1 MDPAALAAAHA
12 RQLAQR
18 GDTMNK
24 KLITVAIVAMAAVTS
39 GYVLYR
45 RAHSA
50 AVPAYRTAAVQRGN
64 IESTVAVTGTLGAV
78 TTVQVGTQVSGQ
90 ISAIYVD
97 FNSKVKKG
105 QLIARID
112 PTLQQQAVEDAQAG
126 VSRAQATLTQTKL
139 EYDRNK
145 ILHDQKIVMDPEF
158 NTAQLNYQLARA
170 NATSAQIALDKARQ
184 NLSYTSIYAPIDGI
198 VVERDMDVGQTVAAS
213 LSAPQLFVIAKDLSQ
228 MQILATVDESDIGQI
243 KDDQPVSFTVQAY
256 PGQSFTGAVR
266 QVRINATTV
275 NNVVNYTAVVAVANP
290 NGKLL
295 PGMTATV
302 KFLTGSATD
311 ALSVPNAALRFKPA
325 IAAGD
330 SASAKKR
337 TRTGSTV
344 RNVAAGAASDSTR
357 KVRDATMSTLWFL
370 DSTNALKP
378 VRVHAGLSDG
388 SRTEVTGNGIKE
400 GMQIVIG
407 ANTGTGVA
415 PTATSTN
422 PLQPQSTG
430 GRRGGPAGPF

>member
-1 MDPAALAAAHA
+1 M
-12 RQLAQR
+12 R
-18 GDTMNK
+18 K
-24 KLITVAIVAMAAVTS
+24 KLIMLTVAAMAAVTS

-45 RAHSA
+45 RAHSDA
-50 AVPAYRTAAVQRGN
+50 APAYRTAAVERGN
-64 IESTVAVTGTLGAV
+64 LESTVAATGSLGAV
-78 TTVQVGTQVSGQ
+78 RTVQVGTQVSGQ

-112 PTLQQQAVEDAQAG
+112 PTLQQQAVADAQAG
-126 VSRAQATLTQTKL
+126 VARAQATLAQTKA

-145 ILHDQKIVMDPEF
+145 LLHDQKIVTDPEF
-158 NTAQLNYQLARA
+158 NTAQLNYQLAKA

-243 KDDQPVSFTVQAY
+243 KTDQPVSFTVQAY
-256 PGQSFTGAVR
+256 PGRTFTGTVN
-266 QVRINATTV
+266 QVRINSTTV

-290 NGKLL
+290 DGKLL

-302 KFLTGSATD
+302 KFLIGSAND

-325 IAAGD
+325 IAANASGGSSTTARTRVRSVSAGATSTARAGGAGSAMRDSTMATLWYLD
-330 SASAKKR
+330 SAK
-337 TRTGSTV
+337 TV
-344 RNVAAGAASDSTR
+344 
-357 KVRDATMSTLWFL
+357 
-370 DSTNALKP
+370 KP
-378 VRVHAGLSDG
+378 LRVHTGLSDG
-388 SRTEVTGNGIKE
+388 SRTQVTGNGIRE
-400 GMQIVIG
+400 GMQIIVG
-407 ANTGTGVA
+407 ANTGTATA
-415 PTATSTN
+415 PAASAKN
-422 PLQPQSTG
+422 PLQPQTQSS
-430 GRRGGPAGPF
+430 GRRGGPQGPF